1 MRGSLLASA
10 SLMAGSLFLLTGCPN
25 QSAETADPVV
35 EDSGSTVP
43 SVSEDSSAPT
53 TSETPVNNTSTS
65 SSSSSSS
72 GETNSVPQV
81 QNPPVTQNP
90 EPPPFLG
97 FTDEDLQLLLE
108 NYLKAGGG
116 DINGDGIVNQIDLGI
131 LLQSYVPKNP

>member
-10 SLMAGSLFLLTGCPN
+10 SLIAGSLLLLTGCPN
-25 QSAETADPVV
+25 QTAETADPIV
-35 EDSGSTVP
+35 EDSGVTVP
-43 SVSEDSSAPT
+43 SASAGSSEPVAA
-53 TSETPVNNTSTS
+53 ETPANNTSTS
-65 SSSSSSS
+65 SSSGGGST
-72 GETNSVPQV
+72 EPQV

-97 FTDEDLQLLLE
+97 FSDEDLQMLLD